1 MLVLRTLPALAA
13 LLVGLPAA
21 AAPEQAQ
28 VEKAGAEKA
37 AVFGIELAEPGTIGP
52 RPLRPEDARRLNLA
66 SEALRRAVTERG
78 LEPVDLGGQAA
89 AIRRDAPLYKC
100 EGCAEKIAQAAG
112 AVLVVYGYVQRS
124 APQVLNLN
132 VTITEAESGKV
143 LRGGQVVIQGDTDD
157 TWLHGVRSLVKNRLF
172 AEPLPNRS

>member
-1 MLVLRTLPALAA
+1 MRGFGNVVLRALPALAV
-13 LLVGLPAA
+13 LLAGLPAA
-21 AAPEQAQ
+21 AAPND
-28 VEKAGAEKA
+28 V

-52 RPLRPEDARRLNLA
+52 RPLKPQDARRLGLA
-66 SEALRRAVTERG
+66 TDALRREVAGRG
-78 LEPVDLGGQAA
+78 LDLVDLGPQAA
-89 AIRRDAPLYKC
+89 AIRRDAPFYKC

-112 AVLVVYGYVQRS
+112 AALVVYGYVQRS
-124 APQVLNLN
+124 APQVLNL
-132 VTITEAESGKV
+132 TITVTEAGSGKV

>member
-1 MLVLRTLPALAA
+1 MLVLRALPALAA

-21 AAPEQAQ
+21 AAPER
-28 VEKAGAEKA
+28 AGVTKA

-52 RPLRPEDARRLNLA
+52 RPVRPEDARRLGLA
-66 SEALRRAVTERG
+66 SEALRRAVTDRG
-78 LEPVDLGGQAA
+78 LDPVDLAPQAA
-89 AIRRDAPLYKC
+89 AIRRDAPFYKC
-100 EGCAEKIAQAAG
+100 EGCAETIARAAG
-112 AVLVVYGYVQRS
+112 ADLVVYGYVQRS
-124 APQVLNLN
+124 APQVLSLN
-132 VTITEAESGKV
+132 ITITEAESGKV